1 MGASAARV
9 GSTVSGVDVHLV
21 VVPAA
26 PPAPL
31 PHPYAG
37 SVTSGAS
44 TVLVE
49 GAAFATVGSPTAL
62 DTPHLPAPPGTA
74 FVVPPSGQGSVALG
88 SATVLV
94 KGKPAARVGDTVT
107 TCSEVPTPATV
118 VSGATTVV
126 VG

>member
-9 GSTVSGVDVHLV
+9 GSRVSGIDVHLV

-31 PHPYAG
+31 PHPYTG

-49 GAAFATVGSPTAL
+49 GAAAVTVGSPTAL
-62 DTPHLPAPPGTA
+62 ETPHVPTPPGTA
-74 FVVPPSGQGSVALG
+74 FVIPPSGRGTVALG

-94 KGKPAARVGDTVT
+94 EGKPAARVGDTVT
-107 TCSEVPTPATV
+107 TCSELPLPATV

-126 VG
+126 IG